1 MRRRPWIP
9 VLAGAITVLATALSP
24 IAATSARAQDANADV
39 TAWIEISSTRPAVG
53 CNVVFGVE
61 IRDQGNAVTD
71 TRVAAALFSGSDPI
85 DIDRDITD
93 SDGVVHLTVDASD
106 GSGDWV
112 DINVN
117 GSFLTG
123 FSIAAGKGDSCDD
136 SPRSVEVKGNV
147 PVGGASADESSSDT
161 TADDSSDDA
170 AYYSS
175 SDETPSSWI
184 DVPFYKQ
191 ERNLSCEYA
200 AIQIATAYWGNTV
213 SEYSLDDIVGWS
225 DNPHWGYRGDITGWW
240 GNTTDYGVYAEP
252 LASAI
257 SQFGFY
263 GDVFYAQGDASE
275 LTWRIDSGIPTL
287 VFLAFWGDQSIYETT
302 DDGTTYKVVAGEHVL
317 VAYGYN
323 DDGVFMSDPATA
335 GVKFMDWGS
344 FMAAWNVMDGMGLG
358 VSPA

>member
-9 VLAGAITVLATALSP
+9 VLAGAITVLTTALSP
-24 IAATSARAQDANADV
+24 IAASGMRAQDANADV

-53 CNVVFGVE
+53 CNVVFGIE

-85 DIDRDITD
+85 DIDRDVTD
-93 SDGVVHLTVDASD
+93 SDGVVHLTVNTSD
-106 GSGDWV
+106 GSGDWD

-123 FSIAAGKGDSCDD
+123 FSN
-136 SPRSVEVKGNV
+136 GNV
-147 PVGGASADESSSDT
+147 PVGGASAEASSDSSS
-161 TADDSSDDA
+161 SGA
-170 AYYSS
+170 ASYSS
-175 SDETPSSWI
+175 SDETPTSWI

-191 ERNLSCEYA
+191 QRNLSCEYA
-200 AIQIATAYWGNTV
+200 AIQIATSYWGNPV

-275 LTWRIDSGIPTL
+275 LTSRIDSGVPTL
-287 VFLAFWGDQSIYETT
+287 VFLAFWGDQSIYETA

-323 DDGVFMSDPATA
+323 NDGVFMSDPATA